1 VIAAV
6 RAWTPFE
13 KIVALMVFSFVVGAV
28 AGGWIFEQ
36 FHRIPPEASVGVRG
50 SLALSFC
57 SFVAFVLSVYRILR
71 GDKPLDLHPP
81 PDWNPVVAMLLV
93 IAIGYLIGTSIFR

>member
-1 VIAAV
+1 VIARI

-13 KIVALMVFSFVVGAV
+13 QILAVMAVSFVVGAV
-28 AGGWIFEQ
+28 GGGWIFEQ
-36 FHRIPPEASVGVRG
+36 FHRIPPEAVVGVRG

-71 GDKPLDLHPP
+71 GDAPLDLHPP
-81 PDWNPVVAMLLV
+81 PDWNPVVAMLL
-93 IAIGYLIGTSIFR
+93 AIGIGGLIGISIFR